1 MPCTSDYPNV
11 HRSGPDFAAN
21 CVHQPAMI
29 LPPRSPNS
37 SSTSSTSISITQIV
51 QITVKNKNLQNVAR
65 QITVPLVGLPK
76 PPAQTPTLH
85 CSPQTLRTT
94 TPSSSMSLQDLIP
107 VVNKL
112 QDIVTSTQLADIDL
126 PVLAVVGSQSCGK
139 LSVLENIVGKDFLPR
154 GTGIVTR
161 RPLVLQLIH
170 VNKDDPA
177 VLEYLPLD
185 VPATSSEVSLE
196 EHLRRSNGSTRS
208 HSNEPPSEWG
218 EFLHIPNKRFYDF
231 NDIRKEIESETLR
244 IAGQNKGISRLPIN
258 LKVYSHKVLNLTL
271 VDLPGLTKIPIG
283 DQPTDIERQT
293 RSLILEYIQKPN
305 CIILAVSPANVD
317 LVNSESLKLARQV
330 DPTGKRTVGVLS
342 KLDLMD
348 QGTNALDILKGNVY
362 PLKLGFIGVVNR
374 SQQDI
379 QDNKLLDDSL
389 QSEQQFFANHPAY
402 RSFASKC
409 GTRYLSLT
417 LNKILMNHIR
427 ERLPDIKAK
436 LNTLMGQTEQEL
448 ASYGDYPSLV
458 DSKEG
463 RAALLLNLMTKFAN
477 SVVNSVEGTSFDDVS
492 IKELCGGAR
501 IYYIYNEV
509 FGSSLAAIN
518 PTQNLSV
525 KDIRTAIRNSLGPR
539 PSLFVPEL
547 AFDLLVKP
555 QIKLLE
561 EPSRRCVELVY
572 EELMKIVH
580 LICNAG
586 SNLDMTRYPK
596 LQAKLMETVSD
607 LLRERLGPTIKYVES
622 MIEIQQAYIN
632 TNHPNFVG
640 AAKAMATV
648 VEERRRQRETE
659 LQSRMRIATL
669 KILSK
674 HKETEDSDDTE
685 TELPNGHLDS
695 KDIDID
701 QVDDE
706 IKPPVVHKHKRSDST
721 RTLHTHKSDLTS
733 HGHESYFNYFFGKD
747 PIMHQQHLQ
756 AQAQLNPTPFKFPL
770 PQEPTLQFN
779 NNFINNGGNVHADV
793 KSLSLED
800 RSQSP
805 VVEQENGHVPH
816 LEHGEESS
824 LNELNEREQLEC
836 ELIRRLIVSYFGIV
850 REIVQDQV
858 PKSIMCLLVNY
869 IKTHI
874 QNRLVVKLYNEKYF
888 DELLQEDELIQMERE
903 KCINLLKTYREASKV
918 ISDVV

>member
-1 MPCTSDYPNV
+1 
-11 HRSGPDFAAN
+11 
-21 CVHQPAMI
+21 
-29 LPPRSPNS
+29 
-37 SSTSSTSISITQIV
+37 
-51 QITVKNKNLQNVAR
+51 
-65 QITVPLVGLPK
+65 
-76 PPAQTPTLH
+76 
-85 CSPQTLRTT
+85 
-94 TPSSSMSLQDLIP
+94 MSLQDLIP

-170 VNKDDPA
+170 VNPDDA
-177 VLEYLPLD
+177 IVHEYSPLD
-185 VPATSSEVSLE
+185 LAQQGASSSEVSLE
-196 EHLRRSNGSTRS
+196 EHLRRNTRNGSGSAETSNGSV
-208 HSNEPPSEWG
+208 NGPPTEWG
-218 EFLHIPNKRFYDF
+218 EFLHIPNKRFYSF
-231 NDIRKEIESETLR
+231 ADIRKEIELETLR

-258 LKVYSHKVLNLTL
+258 LKVYSTKVLNLTL

-283 DQPTDIERQT
+283 DQPTDIEKQT
-293 RSLILEYIQKPN
+293 RSLILEYIQRPN
-305 CIILAVSPANVD
+305 SIILAVSPANVD

-509 FGSSLAAIN
+509 FGSLLAEIN

-561 EPSRRCVELVY
+561 DPSRRCVELVY

-586 SNLDMTRYPK
+586 SNVDMTRYPK

-640 AAKAMATV
+640 AAKAMAIV
-648 VEERRRQRETE
+648 VEERRRQREQE
-659 LQSRMRIATL
+659 LRSRMRIATL
-669 KILSK
+669 KILNKQKESDDSD
-674 HKETEDSDDTE
+674 ETEA
-685 TELPNGHLDS
+685 ELPNGDVEP
-695 KDIDID
+695 KDLDID

-706 IKPPVVHKHKRSDST
+706 VKPPVVHKHKRSDSVK
-721 RTLHTHKSDLTS
+721 TLKTHKSDITN

-779 NNFINNGGNVHADV
+779 NNFINNGGNVHADMN
-793 KSLSLED
+793 SLSLEE
-800 RSQSP
+800 SSHKSHP
-805 VVEQENGHVPH
+805 SETENGHVQH
-816 LEHGEESS
+816 LEHGEEDN

-869 IKTHI
+869 IKTNI

-888 DELLQEDELIQMERE
+888 DELLQEDESIQMERE
-903 KCINLLKTYREASKV
+903 KCINLLKTYREASKI

>member
-1 MPCTSDYPNV
+1 
-11 HRSGPDFAAN
+11 
-21 CVHQPAMI
+21 
-29 LPPRSPNS
+29 
-37 SSTSSTSISITQIV
+37 
-51 QITVKNKNLQNVAR
+51 
-65 QITVPLVGLPK
+65 
-76 PPAQTPTLH
+76 
-85 CSPQTLRTT
+85 
-94 TPSSSMSLQDLIP
+94 MSLQDLIP

-170 VNKDDPA
+170 VNPDDA
-177 VLEYLPLD
+177 IVTENSPLN
-185 VPATSSEVSLE
+185 PPETSSEVSLE
-196 EHLRRSNGSTRS
+196 EHLRRSNGRAR
-208 HSNEPPSEWG
+208 EPLLEWG
-218 EFLHIPNKRFYDF
+218 EFLHIPNKRFYNFDE
-231 NDIRKEIESETLR
+231 IRQEIASETLR

-258 LKVYSHKVLNLTL
+258 LKIYSHKVLNLTL

-389 QSEQQFFANHPAY
+389 ESEQQFFLNHPAY

-448 ASYGDYPSLV
+448 ASYGDYPSLA

-463 RAALLLNLMTKFAN
+463 RAALLLNLMTQFAN

-509 FGSSLAAIN
+509 FGSSLASIN

-561 EPSRRCVELVY
+561 DPSRRCVELVY

-586 SNLDMTRYPK
+586 SHVDMTRYPR

-640 AAKAMATV
+640 AANAMASV
-648 VEERRRQRETE
+648 VEERRKQRELE

-669 KILSK
+669 KILGKSK
-674 HKETEDSDDTE
+674 DPESSDDTE
-685 TELPNGHLDS
+685 TELPNGHIEA

-701 QVDDE
+701 QIDEE
-706 IKPPVVHKHKRSDST
+706 IKPTVVRKHKRSDSS
-721 RTLHTHKSDLTS
+721 RTLHTHRSDTT

-779 NNFINNGGNVHADV
+779 NNFINNGGNMHNDM
-793 KSLSLED
+793 KSLNLED
-800 RSQSP
+800 REHSQSP
-805 VVEQENGHVPH
+805 VQEQQANGHVAH
-816 LEHGEESS
+816 LEHGEESDLS
-824 LNELNEREQLEC
+824 ELNEREQLEC

-869 IKTHI
+869 IKTNI

>member
-1 MPCTSDYPNV
+1 
-11 HRSGPDFAAN
+11 
-21 CVHQPAMI
+21 
-29 LPPRSPNS
+29 
-37 SSTSSTSISITQIV
+37 
-51 QITVKNKNLQNVAR
+51 
-65 QITVPLVGLPK
+65 
-76 PPAQTPTLH
+76 
-85 CSPQTLRTT
+85 
-94 TPSSSMSLQDLIP
+94 MSLQDLIP

-112 QDIVTSTQLADIDL
+112 QDIVTTTQLADIDL
-126 PVLAVVGSQSCGK
+126 PVLAVVGSQLCGK

-170 VNKDDPA
+170 VNPDDPI
-177 VLEYLPLD
+177 VHEYNRADLSRSSSEGS
-185 VPATSSEVSLE
+185 SSEVSLE
-196 EHLRRSNGSTRS
+196 EHLRRNTQRANGTI
-208 HSNEPPSEWG
+208 HSEASAEASSPPLEWG
-218 EFLHIPNKRFYDF
+218 EFLHIPNKRFYNFD
-231 NDIRKEIESETLR
+231 DIRKEIESETLR

-258 LKVYSHKVLNLTL
+258 LKVYSDKVLNLTL

-293 RSLILEYIQKPN
+293 RSLILEYISKPN

-379 QDNKLLDDSL
+379 QDNKLLEDSL
-389 QSEQQFFANHPAY
+389 RSEQQFFANHPAY

-417 LNKILMNHIR
+417 LNRILMNHIR

-458 DSKEG
+458 DTKEG

-477 SVVNSVEGTSFDDVS
+477 SVINSVEGTSFDDVS

-509 FGSSLAAIN
+509 FGSQLASIN

-580 LICNAG
+580 TICNAG
-586 SNLDMTRYPK
+586 SNVDMTRYPK

-640 AAKAMATV
+640 AAKAMAIV
-648 VEERRRQRETE
+648 VEERRRQRENE
-659 LQSRMRIATL
+659 QRARMRLATT
-669 KILSK
+669 KILNRNKESDESD
-674 HKETEDSDDTE
+674 ETES
-685 TELPNGHLDS
+685 ELPNGTAEP
-695 KDIDID
+695 KDIDIS
-701 QVDDE
+701 QIDDDV
-706 IKPPVVHKHKRSDST
+706 KPPVVRKHKRSDSLKT
-721 RTLHTHKSDLTS
+721 QQTLKSDTTS
-733 HGHESYFNYFFGKD
+733 QGHESYFNYFFGKD

-756 AQAQLNPTPFKFPL
+756 AQAQLNPTPFKFPQ

-779 NNFINNGGNVHADV
+779 NNFISNGGSIHADMKGLNLQDQV
-793 KSLSLED
+793 PNGSSATEA
-800 RSQSP
+800 
-805 VVEQENGHVPH
+805 ENGLVSHI
-816 LEHGEESS
+816 EHGEDGSI
-824 LNELNEREQLEC
+824 NELNEREQLEC

-850 REIVQDQV
+850 REIIQDQV

-869 IKTHI
+869 IKQNI

-888 DELLQEDELIQMERE
+888 DELLQEDETIQMERE
-903 KCINLLKTYREASKV
+903 KCINLLKTYREASKI